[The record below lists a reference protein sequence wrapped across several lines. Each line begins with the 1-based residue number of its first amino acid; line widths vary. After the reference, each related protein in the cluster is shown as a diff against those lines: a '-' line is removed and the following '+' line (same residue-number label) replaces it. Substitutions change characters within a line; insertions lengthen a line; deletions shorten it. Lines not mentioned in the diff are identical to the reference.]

1 MNGAS
6 NSTFGQVIS
15 GGGGL
20 TKSGDGTLT
29 LTANNTYTN
38 ATTVSGGTL
47 VVNGTNTSSAVTVSG
62 GTLAGTG
69 EVGATTVTSGGL
81 IAPGNSPGNITVGD
95 FTMGGGGGYL
105 WEITNVTGAAGTDW
119 DLITI
124 TGATS
129 ITATSAPGDTFSIFL
144 TGGSIS
150 GWDQNTNYTWAIMDW
165 SGGTNPAS
173 FDASVFTLNTASFTD
188 PVSGLFSLSTN
199 ATSLLLTYD
208 GTAGFPAYTN
218 GAGGWSKNFS
228 PALVNDAD
236 ALFEGTGGTATND
249 IASSGTNCI
258 NSIGSITFAT
268 NAGAYTLVAATDA
281 AGFAATNA
289 LIAGGNIVN
298 ESSNTQTINFALSV
312 AGNKTID
319 TTGANV
325 VMNGDII
332 GAGGLIKTGAN
343 TLTLAGTNTF
353 SGSLRAE
360 VGTVDLTRGVRLSA
374 ARWPPTRRW
383 PSTAAR
389 CGPRPMT
396 TRTLTGLRPL
406 EIYDGG
412 GTLEMLRGSAV
423 STTFTNHADVVFK
436 EAGTFTASRADGDKL
451 TTFLFNGATN
461 TLEADAT
468 FAVSGGISPSN
479 WSMPSANGA
488 PIQDEA
494 LKRMRRAFS
503 RRQRSIPAGGRR
515 GPAEAPGPAGVG
527 RGVSGESIRQ
537 TANGIRH
544 EARRRRWHLAHRWQ
558 RTLGQHHQYAD
569 HFQRRCSRSHRR
581 RHPDQCHHH
590 RRGQW
595 RVVQQFRRRRWS
607 SPVRYPKTALSSPPA
622 PAAAPTSS
630 PASSPEPAPIPIS
643 PWMAAPRC
651 SAM

>member
-1 MNGAS
+1 MQANATISGLGGSGALTLGAGTLTVNGAS

-20 TKSGDGTLT
+20 TKSGNGTLT

-38 ATTVSGGTL
+38 ATTVSGGRL

-105 WEITNVTGAAGTDW
+105 WEITNVTGGAGTAW

-144 TGGSIS
+144 TGS
-150 GWDQNTNYTWAIMDW
+150 GITGWNQNTNYSWEIMSW
-165 SGGTNPAS
+165 SDGTAPAS
-173 FDASVFTLNTASFTD
+173 FDANVFTLNTASFAD

-199 ATSLLLTYD
+199 ATSLLLTYN

-218 GAGGWSKNFS
+218 GAGGWSTNFS
-228 PALVNDAD
+228 PALVNDAN
-236 ALFEGTGGTATND
+236 AIFEGTGGTATND
-249 IASSGTNCI
+249 IASSGTNSI

-298 ESSNTQTINFALSV
+298 ESSNTQTINLALSV

-353 SGSLRAE
+353 SGTLRAE
-360 VGTVDLTRGVRLSA
+360 GGTVDLNRGGSAIGSTLATNATVALDGGTVRA
-374 ARWPPTRRW
+374 
-383 PSTAAR
+383 TADVNANFALDY
-389 CGPRPMT
+389 GT
-396 TRTLTGLRPL
+396 L

-423 STTFTNHADVVFK
+423 PQHSPTRQR
-436 EAGTFTASRADGDKL
+436 GLQRSGDL
-451 TTFLFNGATN
+451 HRQ
-461 TLEADAT
+461 
-468 FAVSGGISPSN
+468 P
-479 WSMPSANGA
+479 
-488 PIQDEA
+488 
-494 LKRMRRAFS
+494 
-503 RRQRSIPAGGRR
+503 RRQRRGHDVPFQRR
-515 GPAEAPGPAGVG
+515 DQHA
-527 RGVSGESIRQ
+527 RG
-537 TANGIRH
+537 
-544 EARRRRWHLAHRWQ
+544 RWHLR
-558 RTLGQHHQYAD
+558 GE
-569 HFQRRCSRSHRR
+569 RR
-581 RHPDQCHHH
+581 
-590 RRGQW
+590 
-595 RVVQQFRRRRWS
+595 
-607 SPVRYPKTALSSPPA
+607 
-622 PAAAPTSS
+622 
-630 PASSPEPAPIPIS
+630 
-643 PWMAAPRC
+643 
-651 SAM
+651 